1 MGPFGRAEFTTLQH
15 QNEANKSQQA
25 LENAVKKFLQGVV
38 GLVALGMA
46 VPAFAADLPVAYS
59 RAPVMMPALYD
70 WSGFYLGLNAGWGSS
85 QKCLNQNTGLN
96 GTFFASDGCNTAT
109 GGLAGAQ
116 AGYRWQ
122 ASSWVFGVEGQG
134 DWTNLRG
141 SATSQILGAPFVN
154 QTRVDAVGLFTGQIG
169 YAINTVLL
177 YVKGGGAVTSDRY
190 YGFNTATATLLDNTS
205 ETRWG
210 GAVGAGVE
218 VSFVP
223 DWSAAVEY
231 DHLFMGSHTQDFYS
245 TITPGT
251 FTREDVI
258 RQGVDM
264 VTLRV
269 NYRWGGPVIAK
280 Y

>member
-1 MGPFGRAEFTTLQH
+1 LTTLQP

-25 LENAVKKFLQGVV
+25 LENTVKKFLLAAV

-46 VPAFAADLPVAYS
+46 VPAVAADLPVAYS
-59 RAPVMMPALYD
+59 RALVMIPALYD
-70 WSGFYLGLNAGWGSS
+70 WSGFYIGLNGGWASS
-85 QKCLNQNTGLN
+85 HKCLNQNTGLN
-96 GTFFASDGCNTAT
+96 GTFLFSDGCNNAT
-109 GGLAGAQ
+109 GGLVGAQ

-122 ASSWVFGVEGQG
+122 AGSWVFGVEGQG
-134 DWTNLRG
+134 DWANLRG
-141 SATSQILGAPFVN
+141 SSTSLFGVSSVN
-154 QTRVDAVGLFTGQIG
+154 QTRVDAFGLFTGQIG

-177 YVKGGGAVTSDRY
+177 YVKGGGAIVGDRY
-190 YGFNTATATLLDNTS
+190 YGFNNATATMFDNTS

-210 GAVGAGVE
+210 GTVGAGLE
-218 VSFVP
+218 VSFAP

-231 DHLFMGSHTQDFYS
+231 DHLFMGSHTLDFYS

-251 FTREDVI
+251 FSREDVI

>member
-1 MGPFGRAEFTTLQH
+1 MGPFGRSELTTLQP

-25 LENAVKKFLQGVV
+25 SENTVKKFLQAAV

-46 VPAFAADLPVAYS
+46 VPAVAADLPVAYS

-70 WSGFYLGLNAGWGSS
+70 WSGFYIGLNGGWGSS

-96 GTFFASDGCNTAT
+96 GTFLFSDGCNNST
-109 GGLAGAQ
+109 GGVVGAQ

-122 ASSWVFGVEGQG
+122 AGSWVFGVEGQG
-134 DWTNLRG
+134 DWANLRG
-141 SATSQILGAPFVN
+141 ASTSLFGVSSIN
-154 QTRVDAVGLFTGQIG
+154 QTRVDGFGLFTGQIG

-177 YVKGGGAVTSDRY
+177 YVKGGGAIVGDRY
-190 YGFNTATATLLDNTS
+190 YGFNTATGAIFDGTS

-210 GAVGAGVE
+210 GTVGAGLE
-218 VSFVP
+218 FSFAP

-231 DHLFMGSHTQDFYS
+231 DHLFMGSHTLDFYS
-245 TITPGT
+245 TITPGI
-251 FTREDVI
+251 FSREDVI

>member
-1 MGPFGRAEFTTLQH
+1 MGPFGRSGSTTLQP

-25 LENAVKKFLQGVV
+25 LENTVKKFLQGAV

-46 VPAFAADLPVAYS
+46 VPAVAADLPVAYS

-70 WSGFYLGLNAGWGSS
+70 WSGFYIGLNGGWGSS
-85 QKCLNQNTGLN
+85 HKCFDQNTGIS
-96 GTFFASDGCNTAT
+96 GTFLFSDGCNNAT
-109 GGLAGAQ
+109 GGVVGAQ

-122 ASSWVFGVEGQG
+122 AGSWVFGVEGQG
-134 DWTNLRG
+134 DWADLRG
-141 SATSQILGAPFVN
+141 SSTSTSPALGVPFVN
-154 QTRVDAVGLFTGQIG
+154 QTRVDALGMFTGQIG

-177 YVKGGGAVTSDRY
+177 YVKGGGALTGDRY
-190 YGFNTATATLLDNTS
+190 YGFATGTTLDNTS

-210 GAVGAGVE
+210 GTVGAGLE
-218 VSFVP
+218 VSFAP

-231 DHLFMGSHTQDFYS
+231 DHLFMGSRTLDFFS

-251 FTREDVI
+251 FTREDAI